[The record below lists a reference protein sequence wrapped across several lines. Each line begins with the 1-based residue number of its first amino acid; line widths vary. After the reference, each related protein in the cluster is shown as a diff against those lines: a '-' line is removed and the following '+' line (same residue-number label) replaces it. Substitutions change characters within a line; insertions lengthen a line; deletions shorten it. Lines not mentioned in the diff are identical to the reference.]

1 MSLTITSIS
10 RSAQDRILAAVDVSH
25 SKTTSAVESVSG
37 TMTRVLPDRLL
48 AVTSLPAK
56 VGAPSP
62 QDAVDL
68 TWGFAQELIGRQRT
82 FADDLVDATTPRPD
96 DGA

>member
-1 MSLTITSIS
+1 MSITISSIS

-25 SKTTSAVESVSG
+25 SKTTSAVASVSG
-37 TMTRVLPDRLL
+37 TMTKVLPDRLL

-62 QDAVDL
+62 QEAVDL

-82 FADDLVDATTPRPD
+82 FADDLVDATAFHPEGD
-96 DGA
+96 A